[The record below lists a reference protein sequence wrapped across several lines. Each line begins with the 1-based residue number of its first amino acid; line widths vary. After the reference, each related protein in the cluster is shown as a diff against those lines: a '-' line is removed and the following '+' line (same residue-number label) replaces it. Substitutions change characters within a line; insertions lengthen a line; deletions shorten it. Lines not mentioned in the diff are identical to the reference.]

1 MNTENQILFYG
12 VNWCG
17 DCKRSKRIFSEM
29 QVPYLWYDLDKN
41 SRAVEFVKSV
51 NEGMRRVPTI
61 VFPDGS
67 MLMEPRDEV
76 LRAKLQEFQR

>member
-1 MNTENQILFYG
+1 LNTDNQIRFYG

-17 DCKRSKRIFSEM
+17 DCKRAKRVFSDM
-29 QVPYLWYDLDKN
+29 QVPYLWFDLDQN
-41 SRAVEFVKSV
+41 PRAVEFVKSV
-51 NEGMRRVPTI
+51 NRGMRRVPTI

-76 LRAKLQEFQR
+76 LRSKLQEFQR

>member
-1 MNTENQILFYG
+1 M
-12 VNWCG
+12 
-17 DCKRSKRIFSEM
+17 
-29 QVPYLWYDLDKN
+29 WYDLDE
-41 SRAVEFVKSV
+41 SPRAVEFVKSV
-51 NEGMRRVPTI
+51 NQGMRRVPTI